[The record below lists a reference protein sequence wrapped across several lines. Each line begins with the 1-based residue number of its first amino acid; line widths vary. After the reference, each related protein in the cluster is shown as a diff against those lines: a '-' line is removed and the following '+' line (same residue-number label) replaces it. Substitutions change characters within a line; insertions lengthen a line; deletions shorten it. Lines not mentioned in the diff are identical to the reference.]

1 MSKNSTHTKM
11 HNLVGYGLIIRLPFV
26 LISAAEAVT
35 GGSQGFVNWL
45 GSTSGGVGF
54 MAFFT
59 SALWYSK
66 LEFDEVIMDYFG
78 GKLRSVSLITNRLL
92 ASIVWVIAAYTIF
105 RLTLGTA

>member
-1 MSKNSTHTKM
+1 M
-11 HNLVGYGLIIRLPFV
+11 

-35 GGSQGFVNWL
+35 AGSQGFVNWL

>member
-1 MSKNSTHTKM
+1 M
-11 HNLVGYGLIIRLPFV
+11 

-35 GGSQGFVNWL
+35 GGSQGFVEWL
-45 GSTSGGVGF
+45 ESTSGGVGF

>member
-1 MSKNSTHTKM
+1 MSKNSTHVKL
-11 HNLVGYGLIIRLPFV
+11 HNFVGYGLIISLPFV

-35 GGSQGFVNWL
+35 DGSQGFNNWL

-66 LEFDEVIMDYFG
+66 LELDEVIMDYFG
-78 GKLRSVSLITNRLL
+78 GKLRSASLIANRLL
-92 ASIVWVIAAYTIF
+92 ASIVWITAAYTIF

>member
-1 MSKNSTHTKM
+1 
-11 HNLVGYGLIIRLPFV
+11 V
-26 LISAAEAVT
+26 LISATEAVT

>member
-1 MSKNSTHTKM
+1 M
-11 HNLVGYGLIIRLPFV
+11 

-35 GGSQGFVNWL
+35 GGSQGFDNWL

-66 LEFDEVIMDYFG
+66 LELDEVIMDYFG

-92 ASIVWVIAAYTIF
+92 ASIVWITAAYTIF

>member
-1 MSKNSTHTKM
+1 
-11 HNLVGYGLIIRLPFV
+11 
-26 LISAAEAVT
+26 
-35 GGSQGFVNWL
+35 
-45 GSTSGGVGF
+45 

>member
-1 MSKNSTHTKM
+1 
-11 HNLVGYGLIIRLPFV
+11 
-26 LISAAEAVT
+26 
-35 GGSQGFVNWL
+35 
-45 GSTSGGVGF
+45 

-78 GKLRSVSLITNRLL
+78 GKLRSASLITNRLL